1 MRGRALITGATGF
14 VGGHLVRRLSE
25 AGWELNALVRS
36 TSDTSGLEEYGVRL
50 WRGDLGDREVL
61 KAASGEVDVVFH
73 LAAVTAAREDA
84 EYERIN
90 VVGTRVVAEAMA
102 AAEPRPRRLVY
113 LSSYAAAGPAE
124 AGGVRGNSETP
135 APLTAYG
142 RTKLG
147 GEEVARSLQGEGVE
161 VVVVR
166 APAVYGPGDRALLP
180 YFRLVRW
187 GVAPVPGG
195 GETELH
201 LIYVDDLARAL
212 VGAAG
217 AEPGVYAVAE
227 PRVHRWADVVG
238 TIAAVLERRPLRI
251 PLPAPLV
258 RLAAGVTQAAG
269 SMMGRAV
276 PFNREKAEEMLAA
289 AWVCDLSGSEALLPP
304 ERTTPLREGISETV
318 RWYTRRGWL

>member
-1 MRGRALITGATGF
+1 MRRRALITGATGF

-25 AGWELNALVRS
+25 EGWELNALVRS
-36 TSDTSGLEEYGVRL
+36 TSDTAGLEEHGVKL
-50 WRGDLGDREVL
+50 WRGDLEDREVL

-73 LAAVTAAREDA
+73 LAAVTAAREEA

-90 VVGTRVVAEAMA
+90 VAGTRAVVDAMVA
-102 AAEPRPRRLVY
+102 ARPRPRRLVY

-124 AGGVRGNSETP
+124 SGGVRGNAETP

-187 GVAPVPGG
+187 GVAPVPSG
-195 GETELH
+195 GETQLH

-212 VGAAG
+212 LGAAA

-251 PLPAPLV
+251 SLPAPLV

-289 AWVCDLSGSEALLPP
+289 AWVCDLSGSEALLAP